1 MGCWRGSSARGLV
14 PLLRTR
20 RFLEAGARAA
30 ALCLSQVWAQG
41 PGWGWEHVRREGATL
56 CFLVGCLDAALPH
69 TCLRPS
75 PRPASPPPSPAAP
88 GDAAGRGVHL
98 HMMQRQ
104 PYLLPNRALAS
115 PFPPHTPPSPPAP
128 RDAAGRGAEA
138 DDAALQAPLQRR
150 GCSALVH
157 RHHLRS
163 GVPPQ
168 PAAAGHPP
176 RPQAGGAGCGGWG
189 WGQVEG

>member
-1 MGCWRGSSARGLV
+1 MGLQGPSMGCWRGSSARGLV

-30 ALCLSQVWAQG
+30 ALCLSQVWVQG

-75 PRPASPPPSPAAP
+75 SRPASPPPSPAAP

-115 PFPPHTPPSPPAP
+115 PFPRPLATHHHGVFPSPQHGQHGLRTASERALHARHAQP
-128 RDAAGRGAEA
+128 RHQALGQSGGGGRHNG
-138 DDAALQAPLQRR
+138 RR
-150 GCSALVH
+150 GTGGRH
-157 RHHLRS
+157 R
-163 GVPPQ
+163 
-168 PAAAGHPP
+168 
-176 RPQAGGAGCGGWG
+176 GG
-189 WGQVEG
+189 